1 MNAPKA
7 RSTAIPSPSGGS
19 RPRTVR
25 GVPATTLLWASVVLI
40 LGLILVTQRISRP
53 RSNTL
58 PVPPIV
64 APVDR
69 ILFAEADDQ
78 VELRLRDGDWVIGEA
93 EYPASGTVADLVEA
107 LTALE
112 TVDVVS
118 ARGRFADY
126 GVGDDEGRRIRVFS
140 GSTEPLAV
148 RLGAAAA
155 AGDGVYGRLNAGREV
170 VLLPR
175 NIDDAFTLEVDQLR
189 ETAMVRIEEDE
200 ILQVEIAI
208 GDSRPILVVRGAG
221 TADGDGFAWE
231 VEQLTENTAPA
242 GDTGTDDS
250 LDPDPA
256 DFRSLFQELDPLR
269 AETFLTG
276 APEGDA
282 FAVITVTRTDGET
295 EEIRI
300 YPAEESGDYPVTTRS
315 SEYAF
320 AVPQWRVRRLL
331 LGHDPV

>member
-208 GDSRPILVVRGAG
+208 GI
-221 TADGDGFAWE
+221 
-231 VEQLTENTAPA
+231 PA
-242 GDTGTDDS
+242 RFWWCAARV
-250 LDPDPA
+250 PP
-256 DFRSLFQELDPLR
+256 
-269 AETFLTG
+269 
-276 APEGDA
+276 
-282 FAVITVTRTDGET
+282 TVTVLPGRLNNSPKTPHPPATPGPTTPSTPIRRTF
-295 EEIRI
+295 
-300 YPAEESGDYPVTTRS
+300 AASSRS
-315 SEYAF
+315 SI
-320 AVPQWRVRRLL
+320 PSGRRPFS
-331 LGHDPV
+331 PVLPRAMPSP